1 MKVRASE
8 ELDEIRSEIRSI
20 TSDIIRK
27 VQKRN
32 ELCKQVGEIKS
43 RLKIDVRDEKV
54 EQEIRQLVSN
64 LSNEIGINPDFTGR
78 LLNILLSESV
88 RLQLKEQRDQ
98 IQFENHLTIFSKAK
112 ELEAAGKEI
121 IHMEVGEPDYSPP
134 EPVKSVLSSIFD
146 LKRYHYT
153 ETKGIMQLRTSIAQ
167 KSSNGLNPSNV
178 IITPG
183 GRFAVFAAISSLLV
197 PGDEL
202 ICIEPVWPAYAEC
215 ACLVGSTVSSLRTTL
230 EDGWSPDLEKL
241 ANMINSNT
249 KMIALNYPNN
259 PTGKILE
266 RKILDQIVSIAK
278 DHNLYILSDEVYRD
292 YTFSEF
298 ASIMEYG
305 YERSIMISSFSKG
318 HAMTGFRVGYAI
330 AKDSI
335 VDRMAKV
342 QATAL
347 TSVAEP
353 MQYAALAAAEVK
365 PAENTKR
372 MKKRLD
378 LICEKLHEMSLSF
391 VKPDGALYVFPKLGE
406 GLSDHK
412 VVQRALDLGVAVAP
426 GSGFGGPYSQFI
438 RLSACQTH
446 DKLEKGLELLNS
458 VMRSN

>member
-1 MKVRASE
+1 MKISTSE
-8 ELDEIRSEIRSI
+8 ELDEIRSEIRNI

-32 ELCKQVGEIKS
+32 ELCKQVGEIKN

-54 EQEIRQLVSN
+54 EQEIRLLVSN
-64 LSNEIGINPDFTGR
+64 LSNEIGISPDFTGR

-88 RLQLKEQRDQ
+88 RLQLKEQSDQ
-98 IQFENHLTIFSKAK
+98 TRFENHLTIFSKAK
-112 ELEAAGKEI
+112 ELEAAGKKI
-121 IHMEVGEPDYSPP
+121 IHMEVGEPDYRPP
-134 EPVKSVLSSIFD
+134 EPVKSALSSIFE

-153 ETKGIMQLRTSIAQ
+153 ETKGIMQLRTSIARM
-167 KSSNGLNPSNV
+167 SSNGLNPNNV

-202 ICIEPVWPAYAEC
+202 ICIEPAWPAYAEC

-230 EDGWSPDLEKL
+230 EDGWSPDLGKL

-266 RKILDQIVSIAK
+266 KKILNQIVSIAK

-292 YTFSEF
+292 YAFSEF
-298 ASIMEYG
+298 ASIMKYG
-305 YERSIMISSFSKG
+305 YERSIMVSSFSKG

-330 AKDSI
+330 AKENI
-335 VDRMAKV
+335 IDRMAKV

-353 MQYAALAAAEVK
+353 MQYAALAAAEIS
-365 PAENTKR
+365 PAENTDR
-372 MKKRLD
+372 MKRRLD
-378 LICEKLHEMSLSF
+378 LICEKLHEMSLCF
-391 VKPDGALYVFPKLGE
+391 AKPDGALYVFPKLGD
-406 GLSDHK
+406 GLSDHE
-412 VVQRALDLGVAVAP
+412 VVQRGLNLGVAVAP
-426 GSGFGGPYSQFI
+426 GSGFGGQYGQFI
-438 RLSACQTH
+438 RISACQTN
-446 DKLEKGLELLNS
+446 DKLEKGLDLLNS
-458 VMRSN
+458 VLRSN